1 MGLLR
6 VGGKQAGSEVNIDVV
21 RSGAGDGGVRHGH
34 ALLAFADAAMQR
46 DAALTGP
53 ARAAL
58 TEAIGEAGVVDAAAV
73 TAMFQLNTRAAD
85 SAGVPIEDGSQENR
99 RKLGEQLGFDPRMDG
114 ADP

>member
-6 VGGKQAGSEVNIDVV
+6 VGGRQADSEVDIDVI
-21 RSGAGDGGVRHGH
+21 RSGAGDGGVQHGQ
-34 ALLAFADAAMQR
+34 ALLAFVDAAMQL
-46 DAALTGP
+46 DPALTGP

-85 SAGVPIEDGSQENR
+85 SAGVPVEDGSRENR
-99 RKLGEQLGFDPRMDG
+99 SKVGEKLGFDPRMDG
-114 ADP
+114 TAP

>member
-6 VGGKQAGSEVNIDVV
+6 VSGTRFDSEVVGAI
-21 RSGAGDGGVRHGH
+21 RGGAGDGGVRHGR

-46 DAALTGP
+46 DPGLTGS
-53 ARAAL
+53 ARALL

-85 SAGVPIEDGSQENR
+85 AAGGVCAGACDVPGTAEPDG
-99 RKLGEQLGFDPRMDG
+99 LAG
-114 ADP
+114 AVSGAG

>member
-6 VGGKQAGSEVNIDVV
+6 VGGKQVDSKVNVDAI
-21 RSGAGDGGVRHGH
+21 RRGAGDGGVQHGH
-34 ALLAFADAAMQR
+34 ALLAFVDAAMQL
-46 DAALTGP
+46 DPALTGP

-85 SAGVPIEDGSQENR
+85 SAGIPIEDGSQQNR
-99 RKLGEQLGFDPRMDG
+99 SRLGERLGFDPLMNG
-114 ADP
+114 TAP